1 MPSSVL
7 REASS
12 LVAIAK
18 PFVPPAAPSVKST
31 LAPTPMITDA
41 GLRDCPIS
49 TPGPSDGM
57 SDPLH
62 FDLDC
67 WVAARAQRDSI
78 DMRFSARQGYLVV
91 AALGT
96 ARRITWKA
104 GRQTSTARI
113 GKGFL
118 AILPLLEGGRLT
130 CDEDSITAHTFISC
144 ERLARCARTLGLD
157 SSPQLP
163 VRLGICDPN
172 SLAVIDML
180 CEHAAA
186 RTPATRMMAENCLD
200 LLGLR
205 LLALAQA
212 EREGF
217 DGRRRGLAE
226 WQVARVTTHIRA
238 NIDNPLTLDE
248 LATLVGL
255 SRYHFCTAFR
265 LATGYTPYEWVSAQR
280 IDRATIYLR
289 ETDISVT
296 EIALAVGYETPSAFT
311 ARFKRQ
317 TGMTPSEYRRR
328 DPQTARTVAGS
339 GNRACDVA
347 ATDKQARIRMPL
359 LLIKSETASRT

>member
-1 MPSSVL
+1 
-7 REASS
+7 
-12 LVAIAK
+12 
-18 PFVPPAAPSVKST
+18 
-31 LAPTPMITDA
+31 
-41 GLRDCPIS
+41 
-49 TPGPSDGM
+49 M